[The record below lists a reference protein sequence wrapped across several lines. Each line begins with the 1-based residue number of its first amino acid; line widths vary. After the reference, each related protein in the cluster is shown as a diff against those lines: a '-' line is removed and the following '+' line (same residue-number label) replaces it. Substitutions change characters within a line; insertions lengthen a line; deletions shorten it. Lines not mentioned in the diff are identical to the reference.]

1 MNKYVFTCHICSK
14 NNEYGFVNFP
24 IRVIKHLSLGLLWVG
39 AFFQHFQ
46 PNLKRPF
53 TRSPSV
59 STAHP
64 LLCTWNSN
72 PISYYSI
79 SYFFEYGYLHIFLF
93 TFSFSYFISWFPFA
107 FLSNWILIKPE
118 AQQAQQ
124 VHAITEVANLAT
136 SLN

>member
-1 MNKYVFTCHICSK
+1 MSLGAGPY
-14 NNEYGFVNFP
+14 NNVMSPIQNCPIQNITTQKEKVPGSVISLTKKFP
-24 IRVIKHLSLGLLWVG
+24 IKLIKHLSLGILWVG

-53 TRSPSV
+53 TRSPFV

-93 TFSFSYFISWFPFA
+93 TFSFYILFPNFLLHSYPIEF
-107 FLSNWILIKPE
+107 
-118 AQQAQQ
+118 
-124 VHAITEVANLAT
+124 
-136 SLN
+136 